1 MSTKF
6 TDKFEKKSI
15 LDKLKDEKKQ
25 PITKEGEA
33 EYAQND
39 EEQDSEEET
48 KGISGGFTK
57 RDKKNF
63 MDHLIST
70 RGDLCY
76 KVVGRDITGELA
88 WYYVLVDKEKKDA
101 FLKHKPGD
109 SYNIEDYG
117 KIITSGYGEEV
128 PEDVK
133 EMLKEKYGFDNF

>member
-1 MSTKF
+1 MSGSKF
-6 TDKFEKKSI
+6 TDKFEKKTISD
-15 LDKLKDEKKQ
+15 LAKEKKST
-25 PITKEGEA
+25 IKEADTESDEDGE
-33 EYAQND
+33 D
-39 EEQDSEEET
+39 ED
-48 KGISGGFTK
+48 GFVK

-70 RGDLCY
+70 RGDMCY
-76 KVVGRDITGELA
+76 KVVGRDITGEIA
-88 WYYVLVDKEKKDA
+88 WYYVLVDKDKKDA

-128 PEDVK
+128 PEDVQ